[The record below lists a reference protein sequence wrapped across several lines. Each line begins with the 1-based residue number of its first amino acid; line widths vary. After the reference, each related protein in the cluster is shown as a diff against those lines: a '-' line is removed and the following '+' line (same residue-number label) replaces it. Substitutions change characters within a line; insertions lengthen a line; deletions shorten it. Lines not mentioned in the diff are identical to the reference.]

1 MKQVIAVVVTYNRLE
16 KLKKCVS
23 ALISSA
29 IVPDILVIDNCSSDG
44 TYDWLDSQKQENN
57 VDFISLK
64 QNIGGAGGFN
74 VGVRSAV
81 EKGYGKIWLMDDDC
95 IVHNDTLLEL
105 LQADK
110 TLQGEYGWLSSVA
123 IWTDGSP
130 CLMNRQ
136 KVDANFYNYAGL
148 LRESYLL
155 ATQATFVSLLLN
167 SETIEKVGLP
177 IKDFFIWGDD
187 VEYTRRIAVRNG
199 TRSFIV
205 GKSIVTHEMAD
216 NKGSSIAETDKE
228 RISRYKYAY
237 RNEGYLY
244 RKEGAKGIGYFIA
257 KCLLNSWRILSKS
270 KNLRLRRLTILW
282 CSAVKGM
289 FFNPKV
295 EHVCSPLEKR
305 NRLTPHIKH

>member
-1 MKQVIAVVVTYNRLE
+1 MQQQVIAVVVTYNRLE
-16 KLKKCVS
+16 KLKKCVT
-23 ALISSA
+23 ALTSSTIA
-29 IVPDILVIDNCSSDG
+29 PDVLIVDNCSSDG
-44 TYDWLDSQKQENN
+44 TLNWLKAQRQTDNIGFVHLE
-57 VDFISLK
+57 

-74 VGVRSAV
+74 IGVRNAI
-81 EKGYGKIWLMDDDC
+81 ERGYSKIWLMDDDC
-95 IVHNDTLLEL
+95 IVHANTLFEL

-155 ATQATFVSLLLN
+155 AAQATFVSLLLN
-167 SETIEKVGLP
+167 SATIEKVGLP

-199 TRSFIV
+199 IRSFII

-228 RISRYKYAY
+228 RICRYKYAY

-244 RKEGAKGIGYFIA
+244 RKEGAKGICYFIA

-270 KNLRLRRLTILW
+270 RDMRLRRLTILW
-282 CSAVKGM
+282 SSAAKGM

-295 EHVCSPLEKR
+295 EYICSPLEK
-305 NRLTPHIKH
+305 HI